1 MRAGL
6 LVIALAMLGM
16 TAGAEPPARSVRQLA
31 WLQGCWEAASA
42 ERTVEEQW
50 MAPRGNSMVGSS
62 RTVRRGTL
70 AGYELVVILERDD
83 RLVYLAHP
91 SGQPSAEFVS
101 TMVTEQSVIFEDPE
115 HDFPQR
121 IGYLRRGSELLAW
134 IEGSDRGEIRR
145 IEFPYTRARCPGD

>member
-1 MRAGL
+1 VVA
-6 LVIALAMLGM
+6 VLGV
-16 TAGAEPPARSVRQLA
+16 TASAEPPAGGVRQLA

-101 TMVTEQSVIFEDPE
+101 TMVTEQSVIFENPE

-121 IGYLRRGSELLAW
+121 IGYRRRGSELLAW
-134 IEGSDRGEIRR
+134 IEGSDRGEAKR
-145 IEFPYTRARCPGD
+145 IEFPYTRVRCPGD